1 MNDIHIIINNLQKHA
16 EEQLESITSLEE
28 CHMFRAQFLG
38 KKGSVPALN
47 DTLKNCTL
55 EIKRELGPVVQA
67 LRINLEEALNKKIS
81 FFEQATKNKTLES
94 YRFFDVSLEKEDLNA
109 GSLHVLTL
117 VTHELEEIFISMGF
131 SLCKGPEV
139 ESNFY
144 NFEAL
149 NIPHDHPARDAHD
162 TFWLSGYPDLL
173 LRTHTSN
180 AQIHTM
186 QTQTP
191 PLAIVST
198 GRVFRNEATDAS
210 HDFMFMQIE
219 ALLVDKNV
227 SLAHLSHTIQTMLRI
242 FFGKE
247 TLNIRMRP
255 GYFPFVE
262 PGLEVDASCPFCT
275 EGCSMCK
282 YTRWI
287 ELGGAG
293 LVHPKVLQAC
303 NIHHNEYNGFALGF
317 GISRLAL
324 LKYNIPDVRLLYT
337 SKIEFL
343 SQFNTLNR

>member
-1 MNDIHIIINNLQKHA
+1 MNDLHTTIYNLQKQA
-16 EEQLESITSLEE
+16 EEQLKKLNSLAE
-28 CHMFRAQFLG
+28 CHLFRTEFLG
-38 KKGSVPALN
+38 KKGSIPALN
-47 DTLKNCTL
+47 DNLKNCSL
-55 EIKRELGPVVQA
+55 EIKRELGPIIQR
-67 LRINLEEALNKKIS
+67 LRIELEENLNKKIS
-81 FFEQATKNKTLES
+81 FFEQSIKTNTVES
-94 YRFFDVSLEKEDLNA
+94 HRFFDVSLEKEQVQK

-186 QTQTP
+186 QTQKP

-227 SLAHLSHTIQTMLRI
+227 SLAHLSHTIQTMLRA
-242 FFGKE
+242 FFDKE
-247 TLNIRMRP
+247 ALTIRMRP

-262 PGLEVDASCPFCT
+262 PGLEVDASCPFCIK
-275 EGCSMCK
+275 GCSMCK

-303 NIHHNEYNGFALGF
+303 NINHNEYNGFALGF

-337 SKIEFL
+337 PKIEFL
-343 SQFNTLNR
+343 SQFNALTR

>member
-1 MNDIHIIINNLQKHA
+1 MYDLKKNIADIKIKIQEALNVIDST
-16 EEQLESITSLEE
+16 ESCRTF
-28 CHMFRAQFLG
+28 HNQFFG
-38 KKGSVPALN
+38 KKGLISSLN
-47 DTLKNCTL
+47 DHLKDCPV
-55 EIKRELGPVVQA
+55 EVKRELGPIIQT
-67 LRINLEEALNKKIS
+67 LRAETEAVLKTKMSFWEKKELDS
-81 FFEQATKNKTLES
+81 ATEQN
-94 YRFFDVSLEKEDLNA
+94 RFFDVTLENSTLLK
-109 GSLHVLTL
+109 GSMHILTL
-117 VTHELEEIFISMGF
+117 TTHELEEIFIAMGF
-131 SLCKGPEV
+131 TLCKGPEV
-139 ESNFY
+139 ETSFY

-149 NIPHDHPARDAHD
+149 NIPKNHPARDSHD
-162 TFWLSGYPDLL
+162 TFWLNGYSDLL

-186 QTQTP
+186 NSQQP

-227 SLAHLSHTIQTMLRI
+227 SLAHLSYTIQTMLRS

-247 TLNIRMRP
+247 TLTIRMRP

-275 EGCSMCK
+275 TGCGMCK
-282 YTRWI
+282 YTQWI

-293 LVHPKVLQAC
+293 LVHPKVLEAC
-303 NIHHNEYNGFALGF
+303 AINHTIYNGFALGF

-337 SKIEFL
+337 PKIPFL

>member
-1 MNDIHIIINNLQKHA
+1 MHDLKKYIADLTNSIQKS
-16 EEQLESITSLEE
+16 LDSIDSLTA
-28 CHMFRAQFLG
+28 CHTFHTQFLG
-38 KKGSVPALN
+38 KKGSIPALN
-47 DTLKNCTL
+47 DMLKECTI
-55 EIKRELGPVVQA
+55 EIKRKLGPIIQK
-67 LRINLEEALNKKIS
+67 LRAETEIALNNKIH
-81 FFEQATKNKTLES
+81 FWTIKEQDAAVEKNS
-94 YRFFDVSLEKEDLNA
+94 FFDVTLEKNIVA
-109 GSLHVLTL
+109 KGSMHLLSL

-131 SLCKGPEV
+131 AVCKGPEV
-139 ESNFY
+139 EKSFY

-149 NIPHDHPARDAHD
+149 NIPKDHPARDAHD
-162 TFWLSGYPDLL
+162 TFWLDGYPDLL

-186 QTQTP
+186 QAQQP

-219 ALLVDKNV
+219 ALLVDKQV
-227 SLAHLSHTIQTMLRI
+227 SLAHLSYTIQTMLRN
-242 FFGKE
+242 FFGNE
-247 TLNIRMRP
+247 TLTIRMRP

-275 EGCSMCK
+275 TGCSMCK
-282 YTRWI
+282 GTCWI

-303 NIHHNEYNGFALGF
+303 SIADTIYNGFALGF

-337 SKIEFL
+337 PKIPFL